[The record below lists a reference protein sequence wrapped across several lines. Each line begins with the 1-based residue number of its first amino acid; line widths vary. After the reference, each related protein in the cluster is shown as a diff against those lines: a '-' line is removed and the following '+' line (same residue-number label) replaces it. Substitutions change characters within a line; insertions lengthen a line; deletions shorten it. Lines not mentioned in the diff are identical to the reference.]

1 MLFDGPIEQRSAFG
15 SENDLIATAL
25 RFELVEEFV
34 ARAAGTGR
42 VASDFGVAAG
52 SALTWVSSAS
62 RNGAASFGLR
72 PFSTPA
78 ITRKAADRKASGLPW
93 LVIICLMSSVLA
105 MIGDPGAS
113 AASKGS
119 RPTWG

>member
-52 SALTWVSSAS
+52 SALKWVSSAS
-62 RNGAASFGLR
+62 RNGAASLGCGLSQRRRSRARQPTGRR
-72 PFSTPA
+72 PA
-78 ITRKAADRKASGLPW
+78 CR
-93 LVIICLMSSVLA
+93 
-105 MIGDPGAS
+105 
-113 AASKGS
+113 GS
-119 RPTWG
+119 